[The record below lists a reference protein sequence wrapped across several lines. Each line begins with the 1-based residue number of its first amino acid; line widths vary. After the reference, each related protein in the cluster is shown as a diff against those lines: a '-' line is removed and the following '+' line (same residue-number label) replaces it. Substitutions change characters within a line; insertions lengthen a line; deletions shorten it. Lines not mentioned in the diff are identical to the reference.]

1 MSNVFDGYKC
11 PICNG
16 TLRITKRLLNCGYN
30 EWHELN
36 RIVCNHC
43 KVKSGEMECSLKEYK
58 EEYWNSFNEAVKRKK
73 EKEMRTPEKILNDI
87 RDYLLRAKI
96 SWKARNEILG
106 VDLPQTM
113 VDVGLDLW
121 VDKAL
126 ADLTEY
132 AEKLGVEL

>member
-1 MSNVFDGYKC
+1 MDNVFDGYKC

-16 TLRITKRLLNCGYN
+16 TLRITKRLLDCGFH

-43 KVKSGEMECSLKEYK
+43 KVKSGEMECSLTKYK

-73 EKEMRTPEKILNDI
+73 ERETRKPEKILTDI
-87 RDYLLRAKI
+87 RDYLVKYKEA
-96 SWKARNEILG
+96 LG
-106 VDLPQTM
+106 EQPDFVNFLLSVEVQLF
-113 VDVGLDLW
+113 VEQ
-121 VDKAL
+121 AL
-126 ADLTEY
+126 SDLTKY

>member
-1 MSNVFDGYKC
+1 MDNVFDGYKC

-16 TLRITKRLLNCGYN
+16 TLRITKRLLSCGHN

-73 EKEMRTPEKILNDI
+73 EREIRTPEKILTDI
-87 RDYLLRAKI
+87 RDYLVTEKSRVANSDIYLLQIQEVKKFA
-96 SWKARNEILG
+96 
-106 VDLPQTM
+106 
-113 VDVGLDLW
+113 
-121 VDKAL
+121 DKAL
-126 ADLTEY
+126 AYLADY
-132 AEKLGVEL
+132 AKKLGVEL